1 MSRSALDVSQTKD
14 FPAWYQAAVREAD
27 LAEESGVRGCM
38 IIKPWGNGLWERMKA
53 ILNGAIEA
61 TGHENCYF
69 PMLIPLKHF
78 EQEAQHVD
86 GFAKE
91 MAVVTHHRLKV
102 IDGKLQPDPEAKLEE
117 PLIVRPTSE
126 TIIGSAMSRWVR
138 SYRDLPLLLNQW
150 ANVMRWEMRPRM
162 FLRTSEFLWQEGH
175 TAHVDEADA
184 MAETERMLGVYRD
197 FAVHAL
203 ALPVIDG
210 HKPEHERFPGAVETL
225 TIEAMMRDGKALQS
239 GTSHYLGTNFAKAQN
254 IQFQDDQG
262 EWKHAHTTSWGLST
276 RMIGAVIM
284 AHGDDDG
291 LRLPPRVAPQQV
303 ILVPMLKGGEADE
316 AIKTYCQEL
325 AEALRAQSVFGE
337 ALRVRVDLDADKA
350 QNKRW
355 RWVKKGAPL
364 ICEIGARDV
373 ENGKV
378 AFLRRDALRTEDGK
392 INSQV
397 VEREDF
403 PAMAAAALTEI
414 HTALYDRAS
423 TFLAE
428 HTHQVESFEDMVAL
442 FKSGEPAFAKLAW
455 SRPTGEALETVIKR
469 LKDHQLTVR
478 VAPFDQGEVRGKCVF
493 TGDQAVENIIVAKSY

>member
-78 EQEAQHVD
+78 EQEAQHVE

-102 IDGKLQPDPEAKLEE
+102 IDGKLQPDPEARLEE

-175 TAHVDEADA
+175 TAHVDEKDA
-184 MAETERMLGVYRD
+184 MEETERMLGVYRD
-197 FAVHAL
+197 FAVNAL
-203 ALPVIDG
+203 ALPVVDG
-210 HKPEHERFPGAVETL
+210 RKPEHERFPGAVETL

-239 GTSHYLGTNFAKAQN
+239 GTSHYLGTNFARAQN
-254 IQFQDDQG
+254 IQYQDQQG

-303 ILVPMLKGGEADE
+303 VIIPMLKGAPDDQKIAD
-316 AIKTYCQEL
+316 YCAEL
-325 AEALRAQSVFGE
+325 ARSLVGQEVFGE
-337 ALRVRVDLDADKA
+337 AIRVRVDLDQDKP

-355 RWVKKGAPL
+355 RWVKKGAPI
-364 ICEIGARDV
+364 ICEIGPRDV
-373 ENGKV
+373 ENAKV
-378 AFLRRDALRTEDGK
+378 AFLRRDTLRTEEGK
-392 INSQV
+392 MNSHF
-397 VEREDF
+397 VERVDF
-403 PAMAAAALTEI
+403 PAMAAEI
-414 HTALYDRAS
+414 
-423 TFLAE
+423 LAE
-428 HTHQVESFEDMVAL
+428 IQTGLYARAEAFLEAHTHTVASFEEKVEL
-442 FKSGEPAFAKLAW
+442 FGSGEPAWARVSW
-455 SRPTGEALETVIKR
+455 SRPTGKALDDVVKR
-469 LKDHQLTVR
+469 LKEHQLTVR
-478 VAPFDQGEVRGKCVF
+478 VAPFDQGEIAETCIF
-493 TGDQAVENIIVAKSY
+493 TGETAVETIVVAKAY